1 MNNYKQLS
9 VFFKDNIDN
18 VDTNIRVIYGTMEEI
33 NVNISLCRYLEF
45 ELLDGLLSELRAQLF
60 LTIHDI
66 K

>member
-9 VFFKDNIDN
+9 IFFKDNIDN
-18 VDTNIRVIYGTMEEI
+18 IDTNIKVIYGIMEDF
-33 NVNISLCRYLEF
+33 NVNISLCRHLEF
-45 ELLDGLLSELRAQLF
+45 KLLDDFLGELRAQLF

>member
-9 VFFKDNIDN
+9 IFFKDNIDN
-18 VDTNIRVIYGTMEEI
+18 VDTNIKVIYGIMEDF
-33 NVNISLCRYLEF
+33 NVNISLCRHLEF

>member
-18 VDTNIRVIYGTMEEI
+18 VDTNIKVIYGIMEDF
-33 NVNISLCRYLEF
+33 NVNISLCRHLEF

>member
-9 VFFKDNIDN
+9 IFFKDNIDN
-18 VDTNIRVIYGTMEEI
+18 VDTNIKVIYGIMEDF
-33 NVNISLCRYLEF
+33 NVNISLCRHLEF
-45 ELLDGLLSELRAQLF
+45 KLLDDFLGELRAQLF

>member
-9 VFFKDNIDN
+9 IFFKDNIDN
-18 VDTNIRVIYGTMEEI
+18 IDTNIKTKFSVIEDFDI
-33 NVNISLCRYLEF
+33 NISLCRHLEF
-45 ELLDGLLSELRAQLF
+45 KLLDDFLGELRAQLF